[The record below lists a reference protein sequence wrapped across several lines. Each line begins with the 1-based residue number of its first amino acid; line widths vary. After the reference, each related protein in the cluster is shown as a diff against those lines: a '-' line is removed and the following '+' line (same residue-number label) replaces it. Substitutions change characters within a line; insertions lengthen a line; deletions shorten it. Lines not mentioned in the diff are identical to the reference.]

1 VVYTPGGSFAEISF
15 NVNKWPTFVTRSIFE
30 DLPGSTTRQTLA
42 VCILYLPCQS
52 SFFYGPTVTKSDS
65 LAASSTEDIGG
76 FGIVGLLVGGAQS
89 SWRFPGLA
97 SLIGGNLTFL
107 GTMVGHFFVSNAI
120 YRNSSSLL
128 PGVSF
133 LAVTSLFFH
142 RLNSIHYC
150 RLNTLAPIP
159 VI

>member
-30 DLPGSTTRQTLA
+30 DLPGSKTRHTLA

-76 FGIVGLLVGGAQS
+76 FGIVGLLVRGEQS

-120 YRNSSSLL
+120 SSFSCRVRATTSALVGV
-128 PGVSF
+128 PG
-133 LAVTSLFFH
+133 
-142 RLNSIHYC
+142 
-150 RLNTLAPIP
+150 NTKISQRFSKE
-159 VI
+159 V